1 MKKIFLF
8 VFCLT
13 LILLSIS
20 CSKSDLKTNPDFE
33 FTNPVL
39 YNAYYGGDCLKV
51 TVKNNLSYKVRKI
64 IFYAYFKDGTTIKL
78 KTIMGYEDPTGLG
91 ILQNEEVTVGDYL
104 EEGGFLTPLTI
115 AEASKFPITYEV
127 LKYESYENGDW
138 IVHKFN

>member
-8 VFCLT
+8 VFCLS
-13 LILLSIS
+13 LILLSFS
-20 CSKSDLKTNPDFE
+20 CSKSDLKINSDFE

-51 TVKNNLSYKVRKI
+51 TVKNNLSFKVRKI

-91 ILQNEEVTVGDYL
+91 VLKNEEVLVGDDPT

-127 LKYESYENGDW
+127 LQYESYENGSW
-138 IVHKFN
+138 IINK